1 MFMLSQCKIHK
12 FHNINFIICIICIP
26 ALIRSVKVS
35 VTCFIKWKSNSLLGK
50 ICSKVNSMLILDGAL
65 NCQCVEWVRHLTE
78 RLWLQVYARIE
89 NGSNS
94 WQALTAPSGQLY
106 PWDQSSTY
114 IKNPPFFQG
123 MTKVS
128 KQHKLSRYIQK
139 HKKCKDIFY
148 YCYSRHGT
156 GIVCKVNS
164 YSVVVCW
171 RFYLKFRNYCIH

>member
-12 FHNINFIICIICIP
+12 FHNINLKIGIICIP
-26 ALIRSVKVS
+26 ALIRSVKFG

-50 ICSKVNSMLILDGAL
+50 ICWKKVNSMLFLDGAL
-65 NCQCVEWVRHLTE
+65 NCQCVEWVRHLSE

-128 KQHKLSRYIQK
+128 CMDFHTVIRCTLLHEWANNTS
-139 HKKCKDIFY
+139 
-148 YCYSRHGT
+148 
-156 GIVCKVNS
+156 
-164 YSVVVCW
+164 
-171 RFYLKFRNYCIH
+171 